1 MIIPTQDQKTFRKT
15 QSNLESILAE
25 ISQQGYVMRTVG
37 AVEQCEIGY
46 QSESQ
51 RIVELAE
58 GLDLE
63 SEIDTTT
70 EHAWLVVLG
79 YFARSLG
86 LVAGLEAVSID
97 QRQGS
102 KHSPQSKLIEFLVG
116 ILGGIAY
123 LQDINRESQPIA
135 GDKAL
140 AKAWAQAVFA
150 HYSGV
155 SRTLDAADEG
165 TLAEVIEVLREV
177 SKPFIQEAVMETI
190 RKTER
195 IVVDVDLTGRPVSPT
210 SSDYPDADFGWMDDE
225 VCKGYQAAVSSLVC
239 ERWDRLL
246 LGLERYPGHTS
257 SAECLQ
263 AAVEDIEQVLQ
274 LRPRRRVELLDKQC
288 RQLQDEIGKVQAQL
302 DHNQEQQT
310 MQLGQVR
317 ASRGEQQSCAEKVCD
332 LEIEYQAN
340 GRIEKPHSY
349 LAKARCQLTAA
360 QKREQRAWRNLQK
373 LQTKQAKYFQT
384 MQDLQVQLTTLEE
397 RLSCLEADNLANPNP
412 LPVVLRVDAG
422 FSTALNLKWLIE
434 MGYTVLT
441 KAHHAKITN
450 SLRTRLSPGMA
461 WSRVGKNAEAAAL
474 GDYFQN
480 DCPYPLQTM
489 LVRYH
494 LPEKMLY
501 STLFYYGDI
510 APPGLAQWFH
520 QYNERQTI
528 EAGIKQCKG
537 VFTLKRHLVRSP
549 FGMQL
554 QEQFAL
560 FAANFVR
567 WAAAWIK
574 DLLRNANRS
583 FTSALDQIKT
593 LTRIVSRSRARW
605 VCNHHGHSLIFDN
618 DGPFSGTMLCFSGQ
632 IAVQLALPLFN
643 FFSP

>member
-1 MIIPTQDQKTFRKT
+1 MIIPTQDQKIFRKRH
-15 QSNLESILAE
+15 SDLKSILAE
-25 ISQQGYVMRTVG
+25 IPNQGHVMLSGGEVG
-37 AVEQCEIGY
+37 RCEIRY

-51 RIVELAE
+51 RISELAE
-58 GLDLE
+58 GLDLDNG
-63 SEIDTTT
+63 IDTTT

-86 LVAGLEAVSID
+86 LIAGLEAVSID
-97 QRQGS
+97 QRQGTD
-102 KHSPQSKLIEFLVG
+102 HSPQSKLIEFLVG
-116 ILGGIAY
+116 ILGGIEY
-123 LQDINRESQPIA
+123 LQDINREAQPIA
-135 GDKAL
+135 GDEAL
-140 AKAWAQAVFA
+140 AKAWAQAIFA

-165 TLAEVIEVLREV
+165 TLAEVIEILREV
-177 SKPFIQEAVMETI
+177 SQPFIQEAVMETI
-190 RKTER
+190 RKTGR
-195 IVVDVDLTGRPVSPT
+195 IVVDLDLTGRPVSPT
-210 SSDYPDADFGWMDDE
+210 SSDFPGADFGWMDNGIY
-225 VCKGYQAAVSSLVC
+225 KGYQAAVSSLVC
-239 ERWDRLL
+239 KRWDRLL
-246 LGLERYPGHTS
+246 LGLERYPGRTS

-263 AAVEDIEQVLQ
+263 AAVEEIEQVLQ
-274 LRPRRRVELLDKQC
+274 IRPRRRGELLDEQR
-288 RQLQDEIGKVQAQL
+288 RQMQDEIGKVQEQL
-302 DHNQEQQT
+302 DRNQHKQ
-310 MQLGQVR
+310 MIQLGQVR
-317 ASRGEQQSCAEKVCD
+317 EARYEQQRFAEKVNN
-332 LEIEYQAN
+332 LEAEYQAKQ
-340 GRIEKPHSY
+340 RIEKPHSY
-349 LAKARCQLTAA
+349 LAKARRQLTAV
-360 QKREQRAWRNLQK
+360 QKREQRAWRDLQK
-373 LQTKQAKYFQT
+373 LQTKQIKYFQT
-384 MQDLQVQLTTLEE
+384 MQDLQVQLATLEE
-397 RLSCLEADNLANPNP
+397 RLSYLEADNLSNPNSI
-412 LPVVLRVDAG
+412 PVVLRVDAG

-441 KAHHAKITN
+441 KAHHGKITN
-450 SLRTRLSPGMA
+450 SLRNRLSPDMA

-494 LPEKMLY
+494 LSEKMLY

-510 APPGLAQWFH
+510 SPPGLAQWFH

-574 DLLRNANRS
+574 NVLHQTNRS

-605 VCNHHGHSLIFDN
+605 VCNHHGHSLIFDEN
-618 DGPFSGTMLCFSGQ
+618 GPFSGTVLSLSGQ
-632 IAVQLALPLFN
+632 IAIQLPLLLFN
-643 FFSP
+643 FLSP